1 MGNENMCGQSEQA
14 CDKRPERLNLAMN
27 AANAENAERAESADG
42 GGTATAT
49 RPSIAPRRV
58 DRMPL
63 WKVLLHNDQKNE
75 MGYVVEAILELTSL
89 NPQTALIRMLEAH
102 KSGTALLVA
111 THREHA
117 ELLQEQFASKGL
129 QTTIEPDH

>member
-1 MGNENMCGQSEQA
+1 MCGQPEEL
-14 CDKRPERLNLAMN
+14 CDKRPDLYNLAMN
-27 AANAENAERAESADG
+27 AEQAADGDDAG

-49 RPSIAPRRV
+49 RPRTAPPRL

-63 WKVLLHNDQKNE
+63 WKVLLHNDSRNE
-75 MGYVVEAILELTSL
+75 MGYVVETILELTSL

-117 ELLQEQFASKGL
+117 ELLQEQFTSKGL
-129 QTTIEPDH
+129 QTTIEPDR